1 MEEKTLK
8 FTLHHKGPKER
19 KWMLKTFLTIK
30 SYVEEI
36 LGIKIR
42 YSITFIDDTKGTE
55 AVYVG
60 PLVDEED

>member
-1 MEEKTLK
+1 MEEKTLR

-19 KWMLKTFLTIK
+19 KWMLRTFLTIK

-42 YSITFIDDTKGTE
+42 YSITFIDDTKGKE
-55 AVYVG
+55 AIYVG